1 MNKMEKGIVNKII
14 KFSNVDGP
22 GNRMAIFFQGCNLNC
37 LSCHNPETIG
47 FCNNCGSC
55 IKICP
60 EKALKKD
67 TNKKIKW
74 NSKLCIECDMCIK
87 SCPNGASPRVKLYT
101 VEELIF
107 EIEKVKS
114 FIKGITVSGGECSL
128 QSEFIAEL
136 FLQVK
141 KRFPKLTC
149 FVDTN
154 GKEDFT
160 QVKYKKFVDL
170 ADKFMLDIKAWDEDE
185 HIKLTGFTNKNI
197 IKNLFYLKELDKLF
211 EVRTVVIPEF
221 LNNKM
226 TIENVSKII
235 QDKNIRYKII
245 KYRKLGVRKENLIG
259 INSPTKDELE
269 FLEEICK
276 ENHVKDIVII

>member
-1 MNKMEKGIVNKII
+1 MEKGIVNKII

-47 FCNNCGSC
+47 LCSNCGNC

-67 TNKKIKW
+67 TNKKINW
-74 NSKLCIECDMCIK
+74 NSELCIECDMCIK

-101 VEELIF
+101 VEDLIF

-128 QSEFIAEL
+128 QAEFIAEL

-160 QVKYKKFVDL
+160 QVKYKNFVDL
-170 ADKFMLDIKAWDEDE
+170 TDKFMLDIKTWDENE

-221 LNNKM
+221 LNNKI
-226 TIENVSKII
+226 TVENVSKII